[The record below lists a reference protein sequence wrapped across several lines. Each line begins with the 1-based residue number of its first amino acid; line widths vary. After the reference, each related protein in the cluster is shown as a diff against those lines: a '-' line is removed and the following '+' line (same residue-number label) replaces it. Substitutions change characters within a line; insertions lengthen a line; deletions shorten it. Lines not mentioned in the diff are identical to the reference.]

1 MNYSDYQINILIK
14 HWKQYRKNS
23 QKSAKKPGMRLLI
36 ASLFCFVS
44 SSAYI
49 LITYTYKLLTSNPS
63 ELLSLIQG
71 QECFRNPTIFIFV
84 LSGLLSLYGCFL
96 VYRDD
101 PNNSKFYDS
110 LIPDVSNFFTLSNKN
125 EIAELYLY
133 LSTNYT
139 IVSEQI
145 KESLSAFTS
154 RFNTFVVAAFFS
166 YTSIIFGI
174 LLRSINDISLKSFYV
189 ITAMYVLLIILLSS
203 IGYLFRQVY
212 EFYLSHKFKDR
223 DIKELF
229 DCITIIRAKRSFF
242 LNIPE

>member
-63 ELLSLIQG
+63 ELLSFT
-71 QECFRNPTIFIFV
+71 QEQDCFRFIAIFV
-84 LSGLLSLYGCFL
+84 FILGFILFLLGASLA
-96 VYRDD
+96 YRND
-101 PNNSKFYDS
+101 PDNSKFYNS
-110 LIPDVSNFFTLSNKN
+110 LISDVSNFFILSDRN

-139 IVSEQI
+139 IVSEQV

-154 RFNTFVVAAFFS
+154 RFNTFGVAAFFS

-174 LLRSINDISLKSFYV
+174 LLRSINDISLDNFIV

-203 IGYLFRQVY
+203 IDYLFRLVY
-212 EFYLSHKFKDR
+212 KSYLSHKFKDR

-229 DCITIIRAKRSFF
+229 DCITIIRAKSSFF